1 MTGEQAIQAG
11 VVTVSD
17 KAAAGERK
25 DTSGPLLAGLL
36 HNIGVRVVKQD
47 VVPDEPDKIKQAL
60 TDLTDTL
67 GVDLVITTG
76 GTGLTPRDVTPEA
89 TRDLIEREVP
99 GLAEMLR
106 FEGFNQTPRAV
117 LSRGVAGI
125 RRKTLIINLPGSP
138 KAVREGMDALTPLL
152 PHAVQML
159 RGVDTEHP
167 PEPTVSETGLA

>member
-1 MTGEQAIQAG
+1 MAEEQVIRAG
-11 VVTVSD
+11 VVTISD

-25 DTSGPLLAGLL
+25 DSSGPLLASLL
-36 HNIGVRVVKQD
+36 RDIGVQVVMEHI
-47 VVPDEPDKIKQAL
+47 VPDEPDKIKRAL
-60 TDLTDTL
+60 FDLTDTI
-67 GVDLVITTG
+67 GVDLAITTG

-99 GLAEMLR
+99 GLAEVLR
-106 FEGFNQTPRAV
+106 FEGYKQTPRAV

-138 KAVREGMDALTPLL
+138 EAVREGMETLTPLL

-159 RGVDTEHP
+159 RGEDTEHAP
-167 PEPTVSETGLA
+167 GATSSEIDLA

>member
-1 MTGEQAIQAG
+1 MAEEQVIRAG
-11 VVTVSD
+11 VVTISD

-36 HNIGVRVVKQD
+36 RDMGVRVVVQN
-47 VVPDEPDKIKQAL
+47 VVPDEPDKIRRAL
-60 TDLTDTL
+60 TDLTDA
-67 GVDLVITTG
+67 GEIDLVITTG

-106 FEGFNQTPRAV
+106 FEGYKQTPRAV
-117 LSRGVAGI
+117 LSRGVTGI
-125 RRKTLIINLPGSP
+125 RRRTLIINLPGSP
-138 KAVREGMDALTPLL
+138 RAVRDGMDTLAPLL

-159 RGVDTEHP
+159 RGEDTEHA
-167 PEPTVSETGLA
+167 PEATASETGLA